1 MWCLN
6 ATILGDHAT
15 VSLNLGW
22 KSSQLPPRRYHYCH
36 DYYDLVCLFLALSWQ
51 LVMLVFV
58 SIDIKKI
65 FFFLLSWK
73 CDFLVVGN
81 EGDRQLDQKPAWR
94 ILADS
99 SRRSCTHYWSSVNS
113 PMCWSDRYP
122 RLHDHLS
129 VIASLLVGDSL
140 VQWSLRSLILLRWWS
155 SKDSYFLWHIGLSSY
170 QEDSDPRLCQ
180 KDEAVC
186 LKI

>member
-1 MWCLN
+1 MSKCYNTRWSRNCFIESGMEVISVAASPLSLLSRLLWSGLLVSGVIV
-6 ATILGDHAT
+6 TTGD
-15 VSLNLGW
+15 VSFCVN
-22 KSSQLPPRRYHYCH
+22 RY
-36 DYYDLVCLFLALSWQ
+36 
-51 LVMLVFV
+51 
-58 SIDIKKI
+58 KKF